1 MAEFTRGWGA
11 VNVAIKDHDFSVFNT
26 HLEVG
31 DSSEAPGHP
40 LNQIQGAQ
48 AIEAAAA
55 SSLLPAPVLFVGD
68 INSSPGSGVTDPRP
82 AYFILAGIAQLTDV
96 WNIRHQP
103 GLDDGFTC
111 CQNEYVDNAD
121 SMLDERIDV
130 ILADF
135 GDLEVDKAKFEI
147 LGDQPADA
155 TPSGLWPSD
164 HAGVAA
170 KIEFER

>member
-1 MAEFTRGWGA
+1 MDVRLTDRDVVLVREDLNINGQAGKNYEINLPIELPTVLQTPGGPLPATYVAEFTRGWGA

-82 AYFILAGIAQLTDV
+82 AYFILAGIAGY
-96 WNIRHQP
+96 NPR
-103 GLDDGFTC
+103 
-111 CQNEYVDNAD
+111 
-121 SMLDERIDV
+121 
-130 ILADF
+130 
-135 GDLEVDKAKFEI
+135 
-147 LGDQPADA
+147 
-155 TPSGLWPSD
+155 SGLL
-164 HAGVAA
+164 GRKQAA
-170 KIEFER
+170 A